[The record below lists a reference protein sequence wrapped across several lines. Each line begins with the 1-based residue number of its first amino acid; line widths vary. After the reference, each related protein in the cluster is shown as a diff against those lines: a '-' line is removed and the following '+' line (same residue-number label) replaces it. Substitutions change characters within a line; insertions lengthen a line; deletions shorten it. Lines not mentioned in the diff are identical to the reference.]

1 VKPHRVKL
9 MKIKK
14 IFASWKQ
21 ICSALIQNSCHTLM
35 HVTLTLS
42 KIPISFPLYPKP
54 QSLNGF
60 PPPNNRPTQS

>member
-1 VKPHRVKL
+1 MKPHRVKL

-54 QSLNGF
+54 NL
-60 PPPNNRPTQS
+60 